1 MKNIDNYHQTTINV
15 LFLMFPLTLILG
27 NLFTNLNVVIFC
39 LYTLIAYNKNF
50 KKFKINFFDKI
61 ILIFFSYI
69 FITLLINFLES
80 YINEEI
86 FSQHIIK
93 KTFFFFRYLV
103 LYLVLRFL
111 INQNILNLNQFSIAC
126 AICAVFIC
134 LDIFFQ
140 FYFGKDLFGIK
151 PSSARHFSGVFGDE
165 LIAGGYLQKFALFTL
180 FLPFI
185 INQSFFYKISIQT
198 IFFIIFIFGIILSGN
213 RMPLILFFFSYFIY
227 LLLDKK
233 LKKYIL
239 PLLIFFFLFLS
250 LNFSLNQTFKI
261 NAITFYK
268 NGANLISTILA
279 KNSSKEQPGIAQKP
293 YVAEFVCARNAFKL
307 NPFFGGGVRSYRT
320 TGLNK
325 GCTTHPHNY
334 YFEIVV
340 DLGLFGLSII
350 LIFIFTLM
358 YKILIKKVNRVQ
370 LNLNTLDSKMMPF
383 FLIFITEFFPIRTS
397 GSFFSTGNSTV
408 IFIILAILV
417 SLVSEKKSINF

>member
-69 FITLLINFLES
+69 FITLQINFLES

-151 PSSARHFSGVFGDE
+151 PSSARHFSGVFGNE
-165 LIAGGYLQKFALFTL
+165 LIAGGYLQRFALFSFFLPFLSKKNIFYKVSIQTL
-180 FLPFI
+180 FL
-185 INQSFFYKISIQT
+185 
-198 IFFIIFIFGIILSGN
+198 IFFLFGIVLSGN
-213 RMPLILFFFSYFIY
+213 RMPLI
-227 LLLDKK
+227 
-233 LKKYIL
+233 
-239 PLLIFFFLFLS
+239 
-250 LNFSLNQTFKI
+250 
-261 NAITFYK
+261 
-268 NGANLISTILA
+268 
-279 KNSSKEQPGIAQKP
+279 
-293 YVAEFVCARNAFKL
+293 
-307 NPFFGGGVRSYRT
+307 
-320 TGLNK
+320 
-325 GCTTHPHNY
+325 
-334 YFEIVV
+334 
-340 DLGLFGLSII
+340 
-350 LIFIFTLM
+350 
-358 YKILIKKVNRVQ
+358 
-370 LNLNTLDSKMMPF
+370 
-383 FLIFITEFFPIRTS
+383 
-397 GSFFSTGNSTV
+397 
-408 IFIILAILV
+408 
-417 SLVSEKKSINF
+417 